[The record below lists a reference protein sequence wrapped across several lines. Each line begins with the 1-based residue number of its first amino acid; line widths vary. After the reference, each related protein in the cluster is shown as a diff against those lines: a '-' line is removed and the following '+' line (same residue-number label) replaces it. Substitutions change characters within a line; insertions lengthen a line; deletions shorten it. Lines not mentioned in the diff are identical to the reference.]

1 MKIIHVLGDSSYG
14 GAAKSIL
21 RLAKLWG
28 TAGWEVSILTSDP
41 QFQQAAKDE
50 GLSFA
55 GVDCIWREIRPWKDL
70 IGLVRLWRFLRKEQ
84 VTIVHTH
91 TTKAGFV
98 GRIAARLAGVPIV
111 IHTVHGFAFHEGS
124 SRAKIGFYAFLE
136 KIAGYCCDRIITV
149 SHFHKQWALDLQ
161 IAPDAK
167 LKAIPNGIPDIQE
180 AAGAS
185 RKEVRASLGIPDGE
199 VMLFTPGRLA
209 LEKGLEDLLAAVANT
224 QGRLQHTLHLV
235 LAGDGPL
242 RSVLEQNAQTLG
254 LFGQVRFLGFRTD
267 IGDLLKASDIV
278 ALPSLR
284 EGLSISLLESMSA
297 GRAIIATTIGSNL
310 EAVGGS
316 ENLDQ
321 AALMI
326 EPGNRH
332 ALTEAI
338 IHLTEDSALRDV
350 LGKQARCRWEQ
361 NYTLEQAQDKYI
373 KTYQQLLASR
383 FKSSADPLQTPS
395 TTRKGPGG

>member
-1 MKIIHVLGDSSYG
+1 MKILHVLGDSSYG

-28 TAGWEVSILTSDP
+28 TAGWAVSILTSDP

-50 GLSFA
+50 GLAFA
-55 GVDCIWREIRPWKDL
+55 GVDCIWRDIRPFKDL
-70 IGLVRLWRFLRKEQ
+70 IGLFRLWRFLRQEQ

-98 GRIAARLAGVPIV
+98 GRIAARLAGVPII
-111 IHTVHGFAFHEGS
+111 IHTVHGFAFHERS
-124 SRAKIGFYAFLE
+124 SRAKIGFYACLE
-136 KIAGYCCDRIITV
+136 KIAGCCCDRIITV
-149 SHFHKQWALDLQ
+149 SHFHRQWALDLR
-161 IAPDAK
+161 IAPSSK
-167 LKAIPNGIPDIQE
+167 LQAIPNGISDIEE
-180 AAGAS
+180 AAGTS
-185 RKEVRASLGIPDGE
+185 RQEVRASLGILDKD
-199 VMLFTPGRLA
+199 VMLLTHGRLA
-209 LEKGLEDLLAAVANT
+209 PEKGLEDLLAAVANT
-224 QGRLQHTLHLV
+224 QGRLQHVLHVV

-242 RSVLEQNAQTLG
+242 RSLLERDAQILG

-267 IGDLLKASDIV
+267 IGALLKASDIV

-316 ENLDQ
+316 PGSDP

-326 EPGNRH
+326 EPDNRH

-338 IHLTEDSALRDV
+338 VRLTEDEALRDI
-350 LGKQARCRWEQ
+350 LGKQARYRWEQ
-361 NYTLEQAQDKYI
+361 NYTLKRAQDFYI
-373 KTYQQLLASR
+373 KTYQELLFLSGYPQAVE
-383 FKSSADPLQTPS
+383 PVETPS
-395 TTRKGPGG
+395 TK